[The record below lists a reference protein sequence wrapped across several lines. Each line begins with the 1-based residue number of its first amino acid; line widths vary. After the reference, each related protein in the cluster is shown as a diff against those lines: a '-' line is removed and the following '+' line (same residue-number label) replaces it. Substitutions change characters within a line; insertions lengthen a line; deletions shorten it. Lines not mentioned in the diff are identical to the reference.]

1 MSHNAKVLMF
11 GWEYPPFNSGGLG
24 TACHGLTHGLADN
37 NIDVNFV
44 LPRKVAATSNKIKLT
59 FADEREVTEEF
70 YRTLYNPY
78 LTTELYK
85 ALRKTIKTDVNV
97 SSDLIG
103 EVYKYSINARKVAK
117 QNPVDIIH
125 AHDWLAF
132 GAGMEAKHI
141 TKKPLVLH
149 VHATEM
155 DRSGFNYAHPYIYHV
170 EKEGMKRADR
180 VIAVSGYTKDVIV
193 KHYNIPSHRVDVVHN
208 GIDLNDF
215 KKSYEQERQHIR
227 NIFGKIVLFVGR
239 LTLQK
244 GVDYYLKAA
253 RKVLQHYPDATFI
266 IAGSGDAEGK
276 LMEDAARYGISH
288 KVFFTGFLRGDELN
302 KIFQAADLF
311 VMPSV
316 SEPFGIAALEA
327 IANGAPALISKQ
339 SGASEVIT
347 HALKVDFWDVNEMAN
362 KILAVLN
369 HGSLYETL
377 HNYGKEEVKRHTWQ
391 ASAQKC
397 AQIYHQLLN
406 H

>member
-1 MSHNAKVLMF
+1 MTQNPRVLMF

-24 TACHGLTHGLADN
+24 TACYGLTHGLADN
-37 NIDVNFV
+37 DVDVTFV
-44 LPRKVAATSNKIKLT
+44 LPRKVAAQSKKVKLA
-59 FADEREVTEEF
+59 FADQNEVTEEF
-70 YRTLYNPY
+70 YKKMYNPY

-85 ALRKTIKTDVNV
+85 SLRKTLKTEEFI
-97 SSDLIG
+97 SSDLID
-103 EVYKYSINARKVAK
+103 EVYRYSINAKKVAN

-125 AHDWLAF
+125 AHDWLSF

-149 VHATEM
+149 VHATEL
-155 DRSGFNYAHPYIYHV
+155 DRTGFNYVHPYIFNV

-193 KHYNIPSHRVDVVHN
+193 KHYKIPSHRVDVVHN
-208 GIDLNDF
+208 GVTLSDF
-215 KKSYEQERQHIR
+215 KKHHNADIKQIKEF
-227 NIFGKIVLFVGR
+227 FGKVVLFVGR

-244 GVDYYLKAA
+244 GVDYFLKAA
-253 RKVLQHYPDATFI
+253 RTVLMYYPDVTFV
-266 IAGSGDAEGK
+266 IAGSGDAEQK

-327 IANGAPALISKQ
+327 IANGTPALISKQ
-339 SGASEVIT
+339 SGVSEVMT
-347 HALKVDFWDVNEMAN
+347 HALKVDFWDVNEMSD
-362 KILAVLN
+362 KILSVLN

-377 HNYGKEEVKRHTWQ
+377 HNNGLQEIKRHTWK

-397 AQIYHQLLN
+397 AQIYQQLLN